1 MTETILPVLSSAID
15 ILPVAAATDLAG
27 QIKEV
32 IKLLRMIAYILSIAS
47 LIVSAIM
54 FGTGRVEA
62 AVYGVAAAGILALSA
77 SIVKFA
83 FEATG
88 DDFDL

>member
-1 MTETILPVLSSAID
+1 MIDTIQLFLTSVPELG
-15 ILPVAAATDLAG
+15 ILAQATDLGG
-27 QIKEV
+27 QIKDI
-32 IKLLRMIAYILSIAS
+32 IKLLRMIAFILSIAS
-47 LIVSAIM
+47 LIVAAIM

-77 SIVKFA
+77 SIVAAA

-88 DDFDL
+88 DDFDF

>member
-1 MTETILPVLSSAID
+1 MIDTIQIFLNGVPEFGVLAQATELGP
-15 ILPVAAATDLAG
+15 
-27 QIKEV
+27 QIKEI
-32 IKLLRMIAYILSIAS
+32 IKLLRMIALILAIAS

>member
-1 MTETILPVLSSAID
+1 MTETLIPLLTSAFDPAILAQ
-15 ILPVAAATDLAG
+15 ATDLSG
-27 QIKEV
+27 QIKEI
-32 IKLLRMIAYILSIAS
+32 IKLLRMIAFILSIAS
-47 LIVSAIM
+47 LIVAAIM

-88 DDFDL
+88 DDFDF

>member
-1 MTETILPVLSSAID
+1 MPELLISLLNSSFDSAI
-15 ILPVAAATDLAG
+15 LAQATDLGG
-27 QIKEV
+27 QIKDI
-32 IKLLRMIAYILSIAS
+32 IKLLRMIAFILSIAS
-47 LIVSAIM
+47 LIVAAIM

-62 AVYGVAAAGILALSA
+62 AIYGVAAAGILALSA